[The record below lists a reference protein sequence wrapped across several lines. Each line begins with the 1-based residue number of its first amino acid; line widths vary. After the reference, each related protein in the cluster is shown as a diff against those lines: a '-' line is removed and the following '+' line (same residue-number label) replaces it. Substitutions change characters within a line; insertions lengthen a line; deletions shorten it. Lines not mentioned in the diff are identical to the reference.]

1 MVDTEYSAD
10 DNKFSKNSIGEIL
23 KNPEMLGVVPAHS
36 KTKKMCKHAVKDCLS

>member
-23 KNPEMLGVVPAHS
+23 KKPEMLRVVPAHS
-36 KTKKMCKHAVKDCLS
+36 KTK